1 MPGKPGWRAPPVTLS
16 METKRTFQAV
26 CFHCDNTSKLSNL
39 SKTVS
44 IGEFPLKPGAKGN
57 FKACVFRVLAGCIAW
72 RYFVSKCV
80 QKATRCVRWTSS
92 PPAYVQEFCS
102 AFSWAQRDDS
112 SSKTVRTIFCPAA
125 SKERNGMTKKSI
137 SSCET

>member
-92 PPAYVQEFCS
+92 PPPMCRNS
-102 AFSWAQRDDS
+102 AVLFPGRSEMIRAPKQYEPFFARQHL
-112 SSKTVRTIFCPAA
+112 
-125 SKERNGMTKKSI
+125 RNGTG
-137 SSCET
+137 